1 MQHNTQLQGMT
12 RRTCSLGKVRPD
24 QIKKA
29 AREIVSRYHER
40 FTTNFEENKKTL
52 DQVAHVYSP
61 KMKNRIAGYIT
72 RLMVIS
78 EQATAEEAEETAE
91 EVPVAEGTQ

>member
-1 MQHNTQLQGMT
+1 MQHNTQLLDMT
-12 RRTCSLGKVRPD
+12 RGNCSLGKVRPD

-29 AREIVSRYHER
+29 AREILTRYHEH
-40 FTTNFEENKKTL
+40 FTTNFEENKKIL

-61 KMKNRIAGYIT
+61 RMKNRITGYIT

-78 EQATAEEAEETAE
+78 QHASADEAEEAAE
-91 EVPVAEGTQ
+91 EVTTPEETQ